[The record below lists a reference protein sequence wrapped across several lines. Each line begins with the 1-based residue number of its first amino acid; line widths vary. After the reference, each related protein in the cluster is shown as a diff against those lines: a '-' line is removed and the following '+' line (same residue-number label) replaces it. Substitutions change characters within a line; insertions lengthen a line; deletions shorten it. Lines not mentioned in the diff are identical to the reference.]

1 MHLLQFL
8 QKKGFSRR
16 KILDSL
22 LKELVFLNG
31 QKIKN
36 LKENLKVGDRV
47 QYLESEF
54 LVEKQDESEDNQ
66 ILILF
71 NKPKGVVVSKND
83 SHNKTIY
90 ELLPKEFQ
98 NFYYI
103 WRLDRESRG
112 LLLLTNSSKLVHQY
126 EHPRFWITKTYIV
139 LLSTEISSFDLQQMK
154 KGIVDEWEKL
164 SFLDIFS
171 LGGGYYQILLNEGK
185 KRHIRRVIKKLGY
198 HLLDLQRIQE
208 GIWKLWSIEEWK
220 RKKIKIS
227 WN

>member
-103 WRLDRESRG
+103 
-112 LLLLTNSSKLVHQY
+112 
-126 EHPRFWITKTYIV
+126 
-139 LLSTEISSFDLQQMK
+139 
-154 KGIVDEWEKL
+154 
-164 SFLDIFS
+164 
-171 LGGGYYQILLNEGK
+171 
-185 KRHIRRVIKKLGY
+185 
-198 HLLDLQRIQE
+198 
-208 GIWKLWSIEEWK
+208 
-220 RKKIKIS
+220 
-227 WN
+227 